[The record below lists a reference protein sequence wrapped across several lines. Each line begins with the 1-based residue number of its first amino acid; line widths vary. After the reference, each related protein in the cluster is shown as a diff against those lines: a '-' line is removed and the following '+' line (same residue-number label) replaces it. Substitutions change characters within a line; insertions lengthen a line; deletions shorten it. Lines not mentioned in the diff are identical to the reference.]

1 MALRTIRWK
10 SGSWKK
16 WPWKIWALTIP
27 IGLAGVLVFKFFSWP
42 MPWLLG
48 PLFAGL
54 GVSLAGVRT
63 GTPKGVALSVRT
75 ILGVAIGTS
84 FQPELIGRF
93 GEMLSSLALVPLYV
107 LAIAAFGYP
116 YFRKVCGFDRPTA
129 YFSAMPG
136 GLQDMTIFGEEAGAN
151 VRALSLVHA
160 TRVLIIVSLLPFLL
174 TGLYGIE
181 ASQSAGGPPAASVPL
196 SELGLMAAIALVG
209 WWGAK
214 RIGLFGA
221 GITGPM
227 ILAGAASLL
236 DLVHF
241 RPPAEVI
248 VFAQFVIGMSIGSK
262 YLGLTL
268 LELRQLVVSAV
279 GYCLALFLLAICFE
293 RLVVAMGAAAPLEA
307 ILAYAPGGQAEMIIL
322 AIVAGADVAFVALH
336 HVLRVFIVIMG
347 APLLRRF
354 L

>member
-1 MALRTIRWK
+1 MNLRAIRWK
-10 SGSWKK
+10 A
-16 WPWKIWALTIP
+16 WPWKTWALTIP
-27 IGLAGVLVFKFFSWP
+27 IGLAGVALFKIFAWP
-42 MPWLLG
+42 LPWLLG

-54 GVSLAGVRT
+54 AVSLLGVKT
-63 GTPKGVALSVRT
+63 GAPKGIALSVRT
-75 ILGVAIGTS
+75 VLGVAIGAS

-116 YFRKVCGFDRPTA
+116 YFRKVCGFDKPTA

-136 GLQDMTIFGEEAGAN
+136 GLQDMAIFGEEAGAN
-151 VRALSLVHA
+151 IRALSLVHA
-160 TRVLIIVSLLPFLL
+160 TRVLIIVSLLPFIL
-174 TGLYGIE
+174 TGLYGID
-181 ASQSAGGPPAASVPL
+181 ASQSAGGPPAASVPP
-196 SELGLMAAIALVG
+196 SEMALMAVIAVAG
-209 WWGAK
+209 WWAAK
-214 RIGLFGA
+214 RVGLFGP

-236 DLVHF
+236 GLIHF

-268 LELRQLVVSAV
+268 LELRQLVASAV
-279 GYCLALFLLAICFE
+279 GYCIALFLLAFLFE
-293 RLVVAMGAAAPLEA
+293 RVVVAMGAAQPLEA

-336 HVLRVFIVIMG
+336 HVLRVFIVILG
-347 APLLRRF
+347 APLLRRLF
-354 L
+354 